1 MAISLL
7 DGAGAVQGVSMEHE
21 QKLVS
26 RIRSGDVAAFEIV
39 YQEFAPRLLQFG
51 LTQLRSRELAEE
63 LVQELFLNVWRHRA
77 DWVLTRSLNS
87 YLFSALRNGITSYR
101 RTTASRHELRQ
112 ADDDTSGNIANFASA
127 GRADD
132 LLDETELLQAI
143 DRAVAALPR
152 RCRETFLLVRQQQLS
167 YAEAA
172 ELMGVSVKAVE
183 MNMVRA
189 FAGLRKQLADWQM
202 TRGDRNKKKSD

>member
-112 ADDDTSGNIANFASA
+112 AEDDTSGSISNFASA

-132 LLDETELLQAI
+132 LLDEAELLQAI

-189 FAGLRKQLADWQM
+189 FAGLRKHLADWQM